1 MVRPLAAS
9 SVQRSREYKDHARLS
24 RLVLAGRALPP
35 EPPVSSRPTASSSIA
50 AQRQRGPAAV
60 EPGAAAARPPVHAP
74 VEALTVQY

>member
-1 MVRPLAAS
+1 MWYAPSLRHL
-9 SVQRSREYKDHARLS
+9 YKDRVSTKITRDSAGWSSRAARS
-24 RLVLAGRALPP
+24 
-35 EPPVSSRPTASSSIA
+35 EPPLSSRPTASSSIA